1 MKKGIK
7 RALAALMLTAFLGAG
22 AAAQGGYVLE
32 TAGGVMLAT
41 ERGEALI
48 EAGEYTLLY
57 EVEGLPDGIRRFT
70 AEKLTEKGAFCALLD
85 ERGVPLTEFEYQGF
99 EWVNDALIFV
109 RRDRFGAMDASG
121 NILIEADY
129 TALLAAGD
137 GGWLAQKTDPFDEMA
152 DTVYRISA
160 DGQESMLKTRIS
172 GGMFPMREGR
182 SAAASAENGLYGY
195 LDASGNWVIEPRF
208 VWAGMFEG
216 GRAVAATAEGTG
228 LIDRQGNWVLAPRYN
243 SLTREGDSLIVAIE
257 GDSLILIHPDTLEE
271 VSAYRGNQ
279 LYAYPSAG
287 GRAIVMH
294 GNRGFVVNER
304 GEEEMSVDG
313 CMNLSRWTGMEN
325 QVIVTKGEF
334 GTASVYL
341 YDLQGNVLSEG
352 YQEMM
357 PLGQIDGE
365 TYYLC
370 ILFEATQVT
379 YGAGMSF
386 WDEIPGTRVCGI
398 LSPEGKELFSVR
410 ADFIRYAGDGLILMD
425 YEDKTVLADIHGRT
439 IKEYVTEELSHE
451 D

>member
-1 MKKGIK
+1 MKKRIR
-7 RALAALMLTAFLGAG
+7 RALAALMLTSFLASG

-32 TAGGVMLAT
+32 TAGGVMLTT
-41 ERGEALI
+41 ERGEVLT

-57 EVEGLPDGIRRFT
+57 EVEGLPEGIRRFT

-85 ERGVPLTEFEYQGF
+85 ERGVPLTEFEYQSF
-99 EWVNDALIFV
+99 EGVNDALIFM
-109 RRDRFGAMDASG
+109 RRDRCGVMDMNG

-129 TALLAAGD
+129 TALIAAGD

-160 DGQESMLKTRIS
+160 GGQESMLKTRIS
-172 GGMFPMREGR
+172 GGLFPIYEGR
-182 SAAASAENGLYGY
+182 SAAMSAENGLYGY
-195 LDASGNWVIEPRF
+195 LDVSGNWAIEPRF
-208 VWAGMFEG
+208 AWAGMFEG
-216 GRAVAATAEGTG
+216 GLAVAATAEGTG
-228 LIDRQGNWVLAPRYN
+228 MIDRQGNWVLAPRYN
-243 SLTREGDSLIVAIE
+243 SLMREGDSLIVATNA
-257 GDSLILIHPDTLEE
+257 DTLTLIAPDTLEE
-271 VSAYRGNQ
+271 AASYRGAD
-279 LYAYPSAG
+279 LYAYPTEG

-294 GNRGFVVNER
+294 GNRGFVVNGR

-313 CMNLSRWTGMEN
+313 CMNLSRWKGMEN
-325 QVIVTKGEF
+325 RVIVTKGEF

-341 YDLQGNVLSEG
+341 YDLQGNVLSKG

-365 TYYLC
+365 TYYLY

-398 LSPEGKELFSVR
+398 LSPEGGELFSVR
-410 ADFIRYAGDGLILMD
+410 ADFIRYAGDGLILID
-425 YEDKTVLADIHGRT
+425 HADKTVLADIHGKT
-439 IKEYVTEELSHE
+439 IKEYVTEELSNE